1 MNANKNTS
9 NPQTT
14 AARLKRTKGL
24 KITFNQRG
32 MYVNVKTT
40 IQEVLNVVLRG
51 LLAVAVAQGTT
62 PEAKTECYQ
71 MFNTAF
77 SNFLAAYSPADYF
90 PTPRELEQELAQ
102 EAAQLQ
108 AKVDLGMGADIDLKW
123 ENIDFEKL
131 KEAQIPKIEEAR
143 KYAEEHPEELL

>member
-9 NPQTT
+9 NPKTT

-32 MYVNVKTT
+32 MYVNTKTT

-51 LLAVAVAQGTT
+51 LLAVAVAQGAT

-90 PTPRELEQELAQ
+90 PTPQELEQELSQ

-108 AKVDLGMGADIDLKW
+108 AKVDLGMGAD
-123 ENIDFEKL
+123 IDFEKL